1 MVTTLL
7 DFRKN
12 IVHITISLVL
22 SKSRTELGKGGVSG
36 VLLDHLSKALDCIL
50 FDLFNAKLCAHSLYS
65 HIQRI
70 GDAYFGFMKLYL
82 EPC

>member
-7 DFRKN
+7 GFRKN

-22 SKSRTELGKGGVSG
+22 SKSGTELGKEGVSG

-50 FDLFNAKLCAHSLYS
+50 FDLFNAKLCAHSFYS

-70 GDAYFGFMKLYL
+70 GDAYFGLMKLYL